1 MTRTLSPHPSHESGH
16 GLSRQLGRAFTVATA
31 AAAAL
36 LSAPLMVQA
45 QAAPAAAPVVSAA
58 SVGTVQPMA
67 FPCQQVS
74 CDGEIWL
81 PAARADGK
89 KPPVIVMA
97 HGFGGLRDWGLAPFA
112 ERFVKAGFAV
122 MRFDYRGFGKSGGK
136 PRRVVDGKEH
146 VKDWLSALDAVA
158 KRTDIDAQR
167 IGIWGTSYSG
177 GQVLVV
183 GAERPQQ
190 VKAVSAQ
197 VPFVSGLS
205 SGLQYP
211 IKYQPLATWY
221 ALRDLM
227 RGDDEEPV
235 YVPIIAQDAFA
246 ALVCAECVEGYKKV
260 LPPGQESENKVA
272 ARVFLSLPFW
282 FPGDSAPKIQAPTLI
297 IASEKDGLIPVKKV
311 REVAKSVPKGEY
323 VELAGAD
330 HFSPYTGPVFEQV
343 VAKQTAFFVKHLQP

>member
-1 MTRTLSPHPSHESGH
+1 MTRKL
-16 GLSRQLGRAFTVATA
+16 LA

-36 LSAPLMVQA
+36 LSAPMLALA
-45 QAAPAAAPVVSAA
+45 QAPVAPVATAA
-58 SVGTVQPMA
+58 SVGTVQPMTFA
-67 FPCQQVS
+67 CQQVT

-81 PAARADGK
+81 PGARADGK

-97 HGFGGLRDWGLAPFA
+97 HGFGGLRDWGLGPFA

-122 MRFDYRGFGKSGGK
+122 VRFDYRGFGKSGGQ

-158 KRTDIDAQR
+158 KRADIDPQR

-197 VPFVSGLS
+197 VPFVNGLS
-205 SGLQYP
+205 SGLQFP

-235 YVPIIAQDAFA
+235 YVPVIAPGAFS
-246 ALVCAECVEGYKKV
+246 ALICAECNEGYKKLV
-260 LPPGQESENKVA
+260 PPGQEDQNKVA

-282 FPGDSAPKIQAPTLI
+282 FPGDSAPKVQAPTLV
-297 IASEKDGLIPVKKV
+297 IAAEKDGLIPVKKV
-311 REVAKSVPKGEY
+311 REVAKSLPQGEY
-323 VELAGAD
+323 VELPGTD
-330 HFSPYTGPVFEQV
+330 HFSPYTGPAFEQV
-343 VAKQTAFFVKHLQP
+343 VTRQTAFFVKHLKP

>member
-1 MTRTLSPHPSHESGH
+1 MTRPLT
-16 GLSRQLGRAFTVATA
+16 RQLARTLIA
-31 AAAAL
+31 AAATI
-36 LSAPLMVQA
+36 LSAPLMA
-45 QAAPAAAPVVSAA
+45 QAPANTLAAPIATAA
-58 SVGTVQPMA
+58 SVGTVLPMTFA
-67 FPCQQVS
+67 CQQVT

-81 PAARADGK
+81 PTARADGK

-97 HGFGGLRDWGLAPFA
+97 HGFGGLRNWGLGPFA

-122 MRFDYRGFGKSGGK
+122 VRFDYRGFGKSGGQ

-158 KRTDIDAQR
+158 KRADIDPQR

-197 VPFVSGLS
+197 VPFVNGLS

-227 RGDDEEPV
+227 RSDNEEPV
-235 YVPIIAQDAFA
+235 YVPVIAPDAFA
-246 ALVCAECVEGYKKV
+246 ALICAECNEGYKKLV
-260 LPPGQESENKVA
+260 SPGQEDQNKVA

-282 FPGDSAPKIQAPTLI
+282 FPGDSAPKVQAPTLV
-297 IASEKDGLIPVKKV
+297 IAAEKDGLIPVKKV
-311 REVAKSVPKGEY
+311 REVAKSLPRGEY
-323 VELAGAD
+323 VELPGAD
-330 HFSPYTGPVFEQV
+330 HFSPYTGPAFEQA
-343 VAKQTAFFVKHLQP
+343 VARQTAFFVKHLQP

>member
-1 MTRTLSPHPSHESGH
+1 MIRTL
-16 GLSRQLGRAFTVATA
+16 FA
-31 AAAAL
+31 AAVAL
-36 LSAPLMVQA
+36 LSGPPLAMA
-45 QAAPAAAPVVSAA
+45 QAPVAPTAPVLSAA
-58 SVGTVQPMA
+58 SVGTVQPMTFA
-67 FPCQQVS
+67 CQQVT

-81 PAARADGK
+81 PAARSDGQ
-89 KPPVIVMA
+89 KPPVILMA
-97 HGFGGLRDWGLAPFA
+97 HGFGALRDWGLTPFA

-122 MRFDYRGFGKSGGK
+122 VRFDYRGFGKSGGQ
-136 PRRVVDGKEH
+136 PRRVVDGQAH

-158 KRTDIDAQR
+158 QRKDIDPQR
-167 IGIWGTSYSG
+167 IGIWGSSYSG

-183 GAERPQQ
+183 GAERAQQ

-205 SGLQYP
+205 SGLQFP
-211 IKYQPLATWY
+211 IKYQPMATWH

-246 ALVCAECVEGYKKV
+246 ALICAECKEGYKKLV
-260 LPPGQESENKVA
+260 PAGQEAQNKVA

-282 FPGDSAPKIQAPTLI
+282 FPGDSAPQIQAPTLI
-297 IASEKDGLIPVKKV
+297 IAAEKDGLIPVKKV

-323 VELAGAD
+323 LELPGAD

-343 VAKQTAFFVKHLQP
+343 VARQTAFFTRHLKP

>member
-1 MTRTLSPHPSHESGH
+1 MTRNL
-16 GLSRQLGRAFTVATA
+16 VA

-36 LSAPLMVQA
+36 LSAPMLALA
-45 QAAPAAAPVVSAA
+45 QAPAVTPAPVVSAA
-58 SVGTVQPMA
+58 SVGTVQPMTFA
-67 FPCQQVS
+67 CQQVT

-81 PAARADGK
+81 PVARADGQ

-97 HGFGGLRDWGLAPFA
+97 HGFGALRDWGLTPFA

-122 MRFDYRGFGKSGGK
+122 MRFDYRGFGKSGGQ
-136 PRRVVDGKEH
+136 PRRVVDGKAH

-158 KRTDIDAQR
+158 QRKDVDPKR
-167 IGIWGTSYSG
+167 IGIWGSSYSG

-183 GAERPQQ
+183 GAERPQL

-211 IKYQPLATWY
+211 IRYQPMATWY
-221 ALRDLM
+221 ALRDLL
-227 RGDDEEPV
+227 RSDDEEPV
-235 YVPIIAQDAFA
+235 YVPIIAPDAFA
-246 ALVCAECVEGYKKV
+246 ALICAECNDGYKRLV
-260 LPPGQESENKVA
+260 PAGNEEQNKVA

-297 IASEKDGLIPVKKV
+297 IAAEKDGLIPVKKV

-323 VELAGAD
+323 VELPGAD
-330 HFSPYTGPVFEQV
+330 HFSPYTGPAFEQV
-343 VAKQTAFFVKHLQP
+343 VARQTAFFTQHLKP

>member
-1 MTRTLSPHPSHESGH
+1 MTRKL
-16 GLSRQLGRAFTVATA
+16 LAAT
-31 AAAAL
+31 AAL
-36 LSAPLMVQA
+36 LSVPLLAMA
-45 QAAPAAAPVVSAA
+45 QAPVVTAA
-58 SVGTVQPMA
+58 AVGTVQPLTFA
-67 FPCQQVS
+67 CQKVT
-74 CDGEIWL
+74 CDGELWL
-81 PAARADGK
+81 PPARADGK

-97 HGFGGLRDWGLAPFA
+97 HGFGGLRDWGLGPFA
-112 ERFVKAGFAV
+112 ERFVKAGIAV
-122 MRFDYRGFGKSGGK
+122 VRFDYRGFGKSGGK

-158 KRTDIDAQR
+158 QRTDIDPQR

-205 SGLQYP
+205 SGLKYP

-227 RGDDEEPV
+227 RGADEEPV
-235 YVPIIAQDAFA
+235 YVPTIAPGAFS
-246 ALVCAECVEGYKKV
+246 ALICAECNEGYKKLV
-260 LPPGQESENKVA
+260 PPGQEDQNKVA

-282 FPGDSAPKIQAPTLI
+282 FPGDSAPKVQAPTLV
-297 IASEKDGLIPVKKV
+297 IAAAKDGLIPVAKV
-311 REVAKSVPKGEY
+311 REVAKSLPNGEY
-323 VELAGAD
+323 VELAEAD
-330 HFSPYTGPVFEQV
+330 HFSPYTGPAFEQV
-343 VAKQTAFFVKHLQP
+343 VARQTAFFVKHLKP

>member
-1 MTRTLSPHPSHESGH
+1 MTRTL
-16 GLSRQLGRAFTVATA
+16 VA

-36 LSAPLMVQA
+36 LSAPMLALA
-45 QAAPAAAPVVSAA
+45 QAPGATTAPVVTAA
-58 SVGTVQPMA
+58 AVGTVQPLTFA
-67 FPCQQVS
+67 CQQVT

-81 PAARADGK
+81 PSARADGK

-97 HGFGGLRDWGLAPFA
+97 HGFGGLRDWGLGPFA

-122 MRFDYRGFGKSGGK
+122 VRFDYRGFGKSGGQ

-158 KRTDIDAQR
+158 KRNDVDPQR

-205 SGLQYP
+205 SGLQFP

-235 YVPIIAQDAFA
+235 YVPTIAPNAFS
-246 ALVCAECVEGYKKV
+246 ALICAECNEGYKKLV
-260 LPPGQESENKVA
+260 PPGQEDQNKVA
-272 ARVFLSLPFW
+272 ARVFMSLPFW
-282 FPGDSAPKIQAPTLI
+282 FPGDSAPKVQAPTLV
-297 IASEKDGLIPVKKV
+297 IAAEKDGLIPVKKV
-311 REVAKSVPKGEY
+311 REVAKSLPKGEY
-323 VELAGAD
+323 VELPGAD
-330 HFSPYTGPVFEQV
+330 HFSPYTGPAFEQV
-343 VAKQTAFFVKHLQP
+343 VARQTAFFVKHLQP